1 MKQFL
6 KTTLLVA
13 ATLWSVAGLAA
24 GPTVPLDE
32 AKVDLHDK
40 ASLQRGAQLFM
51 NYCLGCHSMEYQR
64 YNRTFNDL
72 GIPED
77 LGQANLQF
85 TGEKVGDLITNAM
98 PAEAAG
104 AWFGTAAPDLTLV
117 ARVRGAD
124 WIYTYL
130 RSFYVD
136 ESRPFGVN
144 NAVFPNVGMPHVL
157 QELQGV
163 PRKTT
168 EQRMIDGE
176 MKDVYVGIKTD
187 GSGMLSESEYDQAM
201 LDLTNFL
208 VYTGEPML
216 LEQRELGWKVFGFL
230 LVFTILAWLLKRE
243 FFRDVKEK

>member
-13 ATLWSVAGLAA
+13 ASLWSVASFAA
-24 GPTVPLDE
+24 DPTVPLDE
-32 AKVDLHDK
+32 AKIDLHDK

-51 NYCLGCHSMEYQR
+51 NYCLGCHSMQYQR
-64 YNRTFNDL
+64 YGRTFEDL
-72 GIPED
+72 GIPD
-77 LGQANLQF
+77 DIGMANLQF

-98 PAEAAG
+98 PTEAAG
-104 AWFGTAAPDLTLV
+104 NWFGTAAPDLTLV
-117 ARVRGAD
+117 SRVRGAD

-130 RSFYVD
+130 RTFYVD

-168 EQRMIDGE
+168 EEHMVDGE
-176 MKDVYVGIKTD
+176 MTERYVGIKTD
-187 GSGMLSESEYDQAM
+187 GSGMLTPSEYDQAM

-216 LEQRELGWKVFGFL
+216 LQQRRMGWYVFGFL
-230 LVFTILAWLLKRE
+230 LVFTIFAWLLKRE
-243 FFRDVKEK
+243 FFKDVK

>member
-1 MKQFL
+1 MMKSFL
-6 KTTLLVA
+6 KASLLTAASLWTA
-13 ATLWSVAGLAA
+13 ATLAA
-24 GPTVPLDE
+24 GPTVPLDKAE
-32 AKVDLHDK
+32 IDLHDK

-51 NYCLGCHSMEYQR
+51 NYCLGCHSMQYQR
-64 YNRTFNDL
+64 YNRTFRDL
-72 GIPED
+72 EIPEE
-77 LGQANLQF
+77 LGVENLQF
-85 TGEKVGDLITNAM
+85 TGEKPGDLITNAM
-98 PAEAAG
+98 PTEAAG

-124 WIYTYL
+124 WLYTYF

-163 PRKTT
+163 PRKTH
-168 EQRMIDGE
+168 EKRMVDGE
-176 MKDVYVGIKTD
+176 MKDVYVGIKSD
-187 GSGMLSESEYDQAM
+187 GSGILSPAEYDQAM

-216 LEQRELGWKVFGFL
+216 LEQRRLGWYVFGFI

-243 FFRDVKEK
+243 YFRDLK

>member
-1 MKQFL
+1 MKQL
-6 KTTLLVA
+6 IKNTLLVA
-13 ATLWSVAGLAA
+13 ASLWSVASFAA
-24 GPTVPLDE
+24 DPTVPLDK
-32 AKVDLHDK
+32 ANVDLHDK

-51 NYCLGCHSMEYQR
+51 NYCLGCHSMQYQR
-64 YNRTFNDL
+64 YNRTFRDL
-72 GIPED
+72 EIPEE
-77 LGQANLQF
+77 LGVENLQF

-98 PAEAAG
+98 ATEDAG
-104 AWFGTAAPDLTLV
+104 NWFGTAAPDLTLV

-157 QELQGV
+157 EELQGI

-176 MKDVYVGIKTD
+176 MQDVYVGIKTD
-187 GSGMLSESEYDQAM
+187 GSGMLTDAEYDQAA
-201 LDLTNFL
+201 LDLTSFL
-208 VYTGEPML
+208 VYTGEPMML
-216 LEQRELGWKVFGFL
+216 QQQRIGWYVFGFL
-230 LVFTILAWLLKRE
+230 LVFLIFAVLLKRE
-243 FFRDVKEK
+243 FFKDVK

>member
-1 MKQFL
+1 MKSFF
-6 KTTLLVA
+6 KASLLTAASLWTA
-13 ATLWSVAGLAA
+13 ATLAA
-24 GPTVPLDE
+24 GPTVPLDKAE
-32 AKVDLHDK
+32 IDLHDK

-51 NYCLGCHSMEYQR
+51 NYCLGCHSMQYQR
-64 YNRTFNDL
+64 YNRTFRDL
-72 GIPED
+72 EIPEE
-77 LGQANLQF
+77 LGVENLQF
-85 TGEKVGDLITNAM
+85 TGEKPGDLITNAM
-98 PAEAAG
+98 PTEAAG

-124 WIYTYL
+124 WLYTYF

-163 PRKTT
+163 PRKTH
-168 EQRMIDGE
+168 EKRMVDGE
-176 MKDVYVGIKTD
+176 MKDVYVGIKSD
-187 GSGMLSESEYDQAM
+187 GSGILSPAEYDQAM

-216 LEQRELGWKVFGFL
+216 LEQRRLGWYVFGFI

-243 FFRDVKEK
+243 YFRDLK

>member
-1 MKQFL
+1 MKQL
-6 KTTLLVA
+6 IKTTLLVA
-13 ATLWSVAGLAA
+13 ASLWSVASFAA
-24 GPTVPLDE
+24 DPTVPLDE

-51 NYCLGCHSMEYQR
+51 NYCLGCHSMQYQR
-64 YNRTFNDL
+64 YNRTFKDL
-72 GIPED
+72 EIPEE
-77 LGQANLQF
+77 LGVENLQF

-98 PAEAAG
+98 ATEDAG
-104 AWFGTAAPDLTLV
+104 NWFGTAAPDLTLV

-157 QELQGV
+157 EELQGI

-176 MKDVYVGIKTD
+176 MQDVYVGIKTD
-187 GSGMLSESEYDQAM
+187 GSGMLTDAEYDQAA
-201 LDLTNFL
+201 LDITNFL
-208 VYTGEPML
+208 VYTGEPMML
-216 LEQRELGWKVFGFL
+216 QQQRIGWYVFGFL
-230 LVFTILAWLLKRE
+230 LVFLIFAVLLKRE
-243 FFRDVKEK
+243 FFKDVK

>member
-13 ATLWSVAGLAA
+13 ATLWSVASLAA
-24 GPTVPLDE
+24 DPTVPLDK
-32 AKVDLHDK
+32 AKIDLHDK

-64 YNRTFNDL
+64 YQRTFNDI

-77 LGQANLQF
+77 LGMENLQF

-98 PAEAAG
+98 PTESAN

-124 WIYTYL
+124 WLYTYF

-168 EQRMIDGE
+168 EERMVDGE
-176 MKDVYVGIKTD
+176 MQDVYVGIKAD
-187 GSGMLSESEYDQAM
+187 GSGMLTEAEFDQAM

-216 LEQRELGWKVFGFL
+216 LEQRRMGWYVFGFL
-230 LVFTILAWLLKRE
+230 LVFTIFAWLLKRE
-243 FFRDVKEK
+243 FFRDVK

>member
-1 MKQFL
+1 MKSFI
-6 KTTLLVA
+6 KASLLTAASLWTA
-13 ATLWSVAGLAA
+13 ATLAA
-24 GPTVPLDE
+24 GPTVPLDKAE
-32 AKVDLHDK
+32 IDLHDK

-51 NYCLGCHSMEYQR
+51 NYCLGCHSMQYQR
-64 YNRTFNDL
+64 YNRTFRDL
-72 GIPED
+72 EIPEE
-77 LGQANLQF
+77 LGVENLQF
-85 TGEKVGDLITNAM
+85 TGEKPGDLITNAM
-98 PAEAAG
+98 PTEAAG

-124 WIYTYL
+124 WLYTYF

-163 PRKTT
+163 PRKTH
-168 EQRMIDGE
+168 EKRMVDGE
-176 MKDVYVGIKTD
+176 MKDVYVGIKSD
-187 GSGMLSESEYDQAM
+187 GSGILSPAEYDQAM

-208 VYTGEPML
+208 VYTGEPMML
-216 LEQRELGWKVFGFL
+216 QQRRLGWYVFGFI

-243 FFRDVKEK
+243 YFRDLK

>member
-13 ATLWSVAGLAA
+13 ATLWSVASFAA
-24 GPTVPLDE
+24 DPTVPLDE
-32 AKVDLHDK
+32 AKVDLHNK

-64 YNRTFNDL
+64 YNRTFEDL
-72 GIPED
+72 GIPEEI
-77 LGQANLQF
+77 GMENLQF

-98 PAEAAG
+98 PAESAG
-104 AWFGTAAPDLTLV
+104 NWFGTAAPDLTLV
-117 ARVRGAD
+117 SRVRGAD

-157 QELQGV
+157 EELQGI
-163 PRKTT
+163 PRKTYE
-168 EQRMIDGE
+168 EQMVDGE
-176 MKDVYVGIKTD
+176 MTERYVGIKTD
-187 GSGMLSESEYDQAM
+187 GSGMLSPSEYDQAM

-216 LEQRELGWKVFGFL
+216 LEQRRMGWYVFGFL
-230 LVFTILAWLLKRE
+230 FVFTLFAWFLKRE
-243 FFRDVKEK
+243 FFKDVK

>member
-13 ATLWSVAGLAA
+13 ATLWSVASFAA
-24 GPTVPLDE
+24 DPTVPLDK

-64 YNRTFNDL
+64 YNRTFEDL

-77 LGQANLQF
+77 IGMENLQF

-98 PAEAAG
+98 PTESAG
-104 AWFGTAAPDLTLV
+104 NWFGTAAPDLTMV
-117 ARVRGAD
+117 SRVRGAD

-157 QELQGV
+157 EELQGI
-163 PRKTT
+163 PRKTYE
-168 EQRMIDGE
+168 EQMIDGE
-176 MKDVYVGIKTD
+176 MTERYVGIKTD
-187 GSGMLSESEYDQAM
+187 GSGMLSPSEYDQAM

-216 LEQRELGWKVFGFL
+216 LEQRRMGWYVFGFL
-230 LVFTILAWLLKRE
+230 FVFTIFAWFLKRE
-243 FFRDVKEK
+243 FFKDVK